1 MNVTL
6 KLYATLSEYLPAEAR
21 GSNAMP
27 LQVGEAATVG
37 QLVRDLNLP
46 PRLTHLVLVNGHYVP
61 PGERSQR
68 VLREGDVLAIWPPVA
83 GG

>member
-1 MNVTL
+1 VNVTV
-6 KLYATLSEYLPAEAR
+6 KLYAMLSEYLPAEVR

-27 LQVGEAATVG
+27 LQVGESATVG
-37 QLVRDLNLP
+37 QVIDKLKLP
-46 PRLTHLVLVNGHYVP
+46 SRLTHLVLVNGHYVP

-68 VLREGDVLAIWPPVA
+68 ILHEGDVLAIWPPVA